1 MIAFPAEY
9 AMRGRMNNLPADA
22 LSKAWLILLGVI
34 FAVTLS
40 ATFTVLLLMLGGSPH
55 RQLPENIRVPCDHVF
70 VSLLAEHTLTYRPR
84 EAGDPAPRR
93 FIITKFGRT
102 LYIVDE
108 QGACRS

>member
-1 MIAFPAEY
+1 
-9 AMRGRMNNLPADA
+9 MNNLPADVM
-22 LSKAWLILLGVI
+22 SKAWLILLEVI
-34 FAVTLS
+34 CAVTLS
-40 ATFTVLLLMLGGSPH
+40 ASFAVLLLMLGGSPH
-55 RQLPENIRVPCDHVF
+55 RQIPENIRVPCDHVF